1 MAREQP
7 HPLFP
12 RCIAFVDGQN
22 LFYSAKEAFGRAY
35 PDYDVKA
42 LAARICQRQNWILAE
57 IRFYTGVPDAS
68 DNPFWNHFWTAKL
81 AQMGRSGIVIYSRPL
96 RYRNVVIRLP
106 DGRAGTRLVGQEKGV
121 DVRIALDVVRAA
133 YEDRCDVI
141 LLMSQDQDLT
151 EAVDEVKAIARRR
164 GRWIRV
170 ACAYP
175 YSPAVQNT
183 RGIDKTDWIKIERS
197 DYETCLDSRDYR
209 PKQKGG
215 S

>member
-1 MAREQP
+1 MTREHP
-7 HPLFP
+7 RPLFP

-22 LFYSAKEAFGRAY
+22 LFYSAKEAFGRTY
-35 PDYDVKA
+35 PDYNVKA
-42 LAARICQRQNWILAE
+42 LVAHICQRQNWIVAE
-57 IRFYTGVPDAS
+57 IRFYTGVPDAA

-96 RYRNVVIRLP
+96 RYRNIVIRLP

-141 LLMSQDQDLT
+141 LLLTQDQDLT
-151 EAVDEVKAIARRR
+151 EAVEEVKAIGRRG
-164 GRWIRV
+164 GRWIHV

-175 YSPAVQNT
+175 SSPTSQNA
-183 RGIDKTDWIKIERS
+183 RGVDRTEWIRIGRD
-197 DYETCLDSRDYR
+197 DYEACLDPRDYR
-209 PKQKGG
+209 PKQRRDA
-215 S
+215 